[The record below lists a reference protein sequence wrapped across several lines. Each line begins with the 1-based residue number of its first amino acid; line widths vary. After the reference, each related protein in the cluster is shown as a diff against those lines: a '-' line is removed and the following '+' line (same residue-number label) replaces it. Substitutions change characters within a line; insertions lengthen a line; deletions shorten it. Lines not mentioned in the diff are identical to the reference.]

1 MYKLRNN
8 NSKKELLRDEYSVEL
23 LIMVW
28 MLRVILLLI
37 MMTTI
42 CKFEALHYSFGS
54 HECVIIFVSYIVL
67 LGIMQ
72 NVYHACEI
80 GRCRVSELSVSHALS
95 NVFSA
100 GMLYV
105 GMVLYAHKFLNP
117 TKLIAVVFIQTL
129 LTTGWCVLVNRIHFK
144 KSRKPRT
151 VVICQNDLAYKQLC
165 MTNYFHKKY
174 DVIRVIFDPIE
185 CIKQIH
191 TWVDSCEVV
200 FIINIP
206 TVYAHDIVKF
216 CLNNDIKVYFTPR
229 LGQTIMAGATH
240 RVDFSIP
247 LLEMEHAGRYS
258 EFRFVK
264 RIFDVV
270 CAIVGLIL
278 TSPLMLLTSLAIK
291 LEDGGPIFYS
301 QVRLTKNGKEFHI
314 LKFRSMSVNAEKNG
328 VARLA
333 RINDC
338 RITKVGK
345 VIRACRIDELPQ
357 LINILLGDMSFVGP
371 RPERPEIAKQY
382 EQILPEFSL
391 RLRVKAGLTGLAQV
405 YGHYNTD
412 PYHKLQM
419 DLMYI
424 NDMSFI
430 KDLQLIFLTVRVLF
444 QKDRT
449 QGVACDQETALQPEL
464 EKDYEVV

>member
-1 MYKLRNN
+1 MDKMRKRET
-8 NSKKELLRDEYSVEL
+8 KKDLLRDEYSVGL

-28 MLRVILLLI
+28 ILRVTMLLI
-37 MMTTI
+37 MMAAM
-42 CKFEALHYSFGS
+42 CRFEALPFSFGNN
-54 HECVIIFVSYIVL
+54 ECSVILVSYTAL
-67 LGIMQ
+67 LVIMQ

-95 NVFSA
+95 NVFTA
-100 GMLYV
+100 GIMYV
-105 GMVLYAHKFLNP
+105 GIVLYAHRFFDP
-117 TKLIAVVFIQTL
+117 TKLIAVVFFQTL
-129 LTTGWCVLVNRIHFK
+129 ITTGWCVLVNRIHFR

-151 VVICQNDLAYKQLC
+151 VVICQNESAYKQLC
-165 MTNYFHKKY
+165 MTNYFHMKY
-174 DVIRVIFDPIE
+174 DVTRVILDPVE
-185 CIKQIH
+185 CIEQVH
-191 TWVDSCEVV
+191 TWLDSCEVV
-200 FIINIP
+200 FIMNVP
-206 TVYAHDIVKF
+206 TVYAHDIVKL
-216 CLNNDIKVYFTPR
+216 CLSNDIKVYFTPR

-240 RVDFSIP
+240 RPDFRIP
-247 LLEMEHAGRYS
+247 LLEMERTGKYS
-258 EFRFVK
+258 EYRFAK
-264 RIFDVV
+264 RIFDVF

-278 TSPLMLLTSLAIK
+278 TSPLMLLTALAIK
-291 LEDGGPIFYS
+291 LEDGGPVFYS
-301 QVRLTKNGKEFHI
+301 QVRLTKNGREFRI

-333 RINDC
+333 TQNDC

-345 VIRACRIDELPQ
+345 FIRACRIDELPQ
-357 LINILLGDMSFVGP
+357 LINILLGDMSVVGP

-382 EQILPEFSL
+382 EQIIPEFSL
-391 RLRVKAGLTGLAQV
+391 RLRVKAGLTGFAQV

-430 KDLQLIFLTVRVLF
+430 KDLQLIFATVRVLF
-444 QKDRT
+444 QKDST

-464 EKDYEVV
+464 EKDCEVV